1 MERDARSY
9 LWDIQEAGNAVARF
23 TADLDSSGYAENEI
37 VRAAVE
43 RKFEII
49 GEALTQLSKRDPAL
63 ARRVP
68 DFRDIIAFRN
78 LLIHGWVCRDQP

>member
-9 LWDIQEAGNAVARF
+9 LWDMREAADAIARF
-23 TADLDSSGYAENEI
+23 TTGMDSVSYAENEI

-49 GEALTQLSKRDPAL
+49 
-63 ARRVP
+63 V
-68 DFRDIIAFRN
+68 
-78 LLIHGWVCRDQP
+78 